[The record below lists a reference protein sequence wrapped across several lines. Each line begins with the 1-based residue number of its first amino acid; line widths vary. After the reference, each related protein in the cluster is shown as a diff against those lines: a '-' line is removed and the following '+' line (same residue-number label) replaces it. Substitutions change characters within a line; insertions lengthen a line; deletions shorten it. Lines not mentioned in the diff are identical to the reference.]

1 MLFSDKI
8 PLPYADLVDYDKIS
22 IRLSMED
29 ALSQRR
35 VKSSCSLLDEEKKPK
50 STSEALVIFSPSK
63 GCRHIFTMN
72 LKISHNN
79 ESDTCLKSLSSF
91 RADDG
96 ILYPLHFSD
105 LPFKVQRFFLVRDVP
120 IGERRGNHAHYVNKT
135 YLVCAQGEID
145 VFLHNGN

>member
-1 MLFSDKI
+1 
-8 PLPYADLVDYDKIS
+8 
-22 IRLSMED
+22 
-29 ALSQRR
+29 
-35 VKSSCSLLDEEKKPK
+35 
-50 STSEALVIFSPSK
+50 
-63 GCRHIFTMN
+63 MN

-145 VFLHNGN
+145 VFLHNGNSEFKYSLKVGDGVFVDNLIWDSQVYRTGKDILLSFCSIDYDPDDYIHDFDKFKLLMTK